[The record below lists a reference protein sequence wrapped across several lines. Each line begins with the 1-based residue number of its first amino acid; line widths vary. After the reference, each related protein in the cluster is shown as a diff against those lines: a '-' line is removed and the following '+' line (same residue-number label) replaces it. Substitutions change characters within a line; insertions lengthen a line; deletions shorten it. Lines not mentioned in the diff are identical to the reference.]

1 MKKKY
6 KSRILILI
14 RILKLSYHLF
24 FLPIIFRVKIN
35 EQIQK
40 RNIKKGIEAPSPNPR
55 TRKFGEMIVEHN
67 PRDQEAKNEL
77 DNLTV
82 GHQPL
87 P

>member
-1 MKKKY
+1 MLT
-6 KSRILILI
+6 LISN
-14 RILKLSYHLF
+14 LSYHF
-24 FLPIIFRVKIN
+24 FFPSIIFRVKIN

-40 RNIKKGIEAPSPNPR
+40 GSIKNGVEAPSKDPR
-55 TRKFGEMIVEHN
+55 TGKFGEMIVEHN

-82 GHQPL
+82 CDQPF